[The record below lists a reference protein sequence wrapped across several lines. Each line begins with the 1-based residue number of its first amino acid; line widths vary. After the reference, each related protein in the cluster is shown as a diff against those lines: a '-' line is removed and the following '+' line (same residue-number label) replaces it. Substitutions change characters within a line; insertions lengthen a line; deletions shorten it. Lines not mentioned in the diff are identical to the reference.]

1 MKKKYLI
8 IISMFL
14 IIFLGMLGIVLFDKN
29 LIFDSTIY
37 NFIISFRC
45 DALDVFFKTITKLGN
60 TLTIIGI
67 VCLFVLIFKNKYS
80 LLLVISA
87 LDSVI
92 LNTMI
97 KHIVRRERP
106 SVLRLISQGG
116 YSFPSGHAMISV
128 CVYGFLLYLAFSKIK
143 NKYLKYICSF
153 LLFILIISIG
163 LSRIYVGVH
172 YASDII
178 AGYSLALIE
187 VILLVQLDKNIKIE
201 DGKICIKW

>member
-45 DALDVFFKTITKLGN
+45 DTLDIFFKTITKLGN

-92 LNTMI
+92 LNTII

-201 DGKICIKW
+201 DGKICIK

>member
-8 IISMFL
+8 IISILLF
-14 IIFLGMLGIVLFDKN
+14 IFLGMLGIVLFDKD
-29 LIFDSTIY
+29 LVFDSAVY
-37 NFIISFRC
+37 NFVISFRC
-45 DALDVFFKTITKLGN
+45 DTLDNFFKTVTKFGN
-60 TLTIIGI
+60 TLSIVGV
-67 VCLFVLIFKNKYS
+67 VCLFVLIFRNKYS
-80 LLLVISA
+80 LLLVIST

-92 LNTMI
+92 LNTII
-97 KHIVRRERP
+97 KHVVRRDRP

-143 NKYLKYICSF
+143 NKYLKYISSF
-153 LLFILIISIG
+153 LLFMLIISIG

-172 YASDII
+172 YASDIL

-201 DGKICIKW
+201 DGKICIK